1 MKKALLFTGITV
13 LVSLNAL
20 AQEKNYRDEYFFI
33 TEEYEVGD
41 TLEAKRKAEE
51 QERIDNEQILQ
62 LNAYRLNIV
71 HHIDSLLTCKKAK
84 DDKSLQILR
93 DAFVHKMK
101 TYYSNTDE
109 HINHLL
115 YNTSEGKQIRKGDL
129 SDHRI
134 CDYLRD
140 YRTFQKETYQKITE
154 RKAHYNWKD
163 YLTLHK
169 ETRTIKKKNPNY
181 RPGYTEIDAEW
192 QWLQDIYD
200 NGGLNHIVTKFPK
213 EEDYYQSNEY
223 PDYRF
228 YYDDNRHPYA
238 VDKDGKLIGVA
249 IDNRYSSYEN
259 EEKMKAAT
267 MLYDFEHNI
276 YNIKSE
282 SKGVQRWAYYLIN
295 QKLGKNTEADFERD
309 AMGMMIGVGS
319 IGYEMEVL
327 RRLLAYR
334 QITKSEYDKKM
345 SQLNAKAKALN
356 KKNNAVSKKYPS
368 NAEMDRAQK
377 FVEQLESDYYNAK
390 LFSSVSVKRLNGIQV
405 LYETDNGKLK
415 VLKTFL
421 INSKG
426 ELKANYVTI
435 EKAN

>member
-1 MKKALLFTGITV
+1 MKKGLLFITV
-13 LVSLNAL
+13 EVIMLQSVL
-20 AQEKNYRDEYFFI
+20 AQEKNYRDEFI
-33 TEEYEVGD
+33 FETVEVEIGD
-41 TLEAKRKAEE
+41 TTEARRKAAE
-51 QERIDNEQILQ
+51 QEKIDNEQILQ
-62 LNAYRLNIV
+62 YNAYRLDIV
-71 HHIDSLLTCKKAK
+71 HRIDSLLSCKKAK
-84 DDKSLQILR
+84 DDISLQILR

-101 TYYSNTDE
+101 TYYSHTDSY
-109 HINHLL
+109 INHLL

-134 CDYLRD
+134 SDYLRD
-140 YRTFQKETYQKITE
+140 YRTFQKETYQKLIE
-154 RKAHYNWKD
+154 KKAYYNWKD
-163 YLTLHK
+163 FLTLHK

-181 RPGYTEIDAEW
+181 RPRYTEIDAEW
-192 QWLQDIYD
+192 QWLQDIYY

-213 EEDYYQSNEY
+213 EEDYYQSDDY

-282 SKGVQRWAYYLIN
+282 NKGVQRWAYYLIN
-295 QKLGKNTEADFERD
+295 EKLGKNTEPSFERD
-309 AMGMMIGVGS
+309 AMGMMFGVGG

-345 SQLNAKAKALN
+345 TQLNAKAKALN
-356 KKNNAVSKKYPS
+356 KKANTMSKKYPT

-377 FVEQLESDYYNAK
+377 YVEQLENDYYNTK
-390 LFSSVSVKRLNGIQV
+390 LFSNVSIKRLNGIQV
-405 LYETDNGKLK
+405 LFETDNGKLK

-421 INSKG
+421 INPKG
-426 ELKANYVTI
+426 ELETDYITI
-435 EKAN
+435 EKTN